1 MKDMTVHLP
10 FGSEHRWGERIRVDL
25 PVDVLE
31 EGRAEVVGQLKNL
44 SLSGAF
50 LQSGHE
56 LHLHA
61 LIGVRIARTSS
72 SADAYVVRAR
82 VSRKPALGVGIE
94 WCEFAPSVVKDLLRL
109 PSGRYPL

>member
-1 MKDMTVHLP
+1 MRKFTVHLP
-10 FGSEHRWGERIRVDL
+10 LGSEHRWGERIRVDL

-31 EGRAEVVGQLKNL
+31 VGRAEVRGHLKNL
-44 SLSGAF
+44 SLSGAL
-50 LQSGHE
+50 LQSSHD

-61 LIGVRIARTSS
+61 LIEVRIARAST

-82 VSRKPALGVGIE
+82 VSRKPTHGVGIE
-94 WCEFAPSVVKDLLRL
+94 WCEFAPPVVKDLLRL